1 MDLTRSPD
9 LDRMRRVKAG
19 WRPSAKG
26 DIRFKS
32 GGGSSPQAPD
42 PGATAAAQSAA
53 NKEAVTESAKV
64 NQIGQVTPYG
74 TVKYTGE
81 IGSPDRTMTTTLS
94 DSGQKQLDQ
103 QNALALQLGDLAGNI
118 AGKIPS
124 DTLNFDNLPAYSSG
138 IDLSALP
145 KAPGTGDF
153 SADELRAEEAA
164 FNRAWGRL
172 NPQFEQEQTALQTQ
186 LANQGIGIGTDAY
199 SRAMADFDRNKNDA
213 RIAASYDAINA
224 GQALNQNL
232 FNNSN
237 TARTNALNEALQNA
251 SMGNAA
257 RLEGITER
265 QTLRNAP
272 MNELAAI
279 LQGQP
284 ALTSPNFGA
293 PAQYQVAP
301 ADVQGAVANNYAG
314 QQAAYNAKVGQQNA
328 NTASTS
334 GLLGTAAMGAAMFF

>member
-1 MDLTRSPD
+1 MALTRTPD
-9 LDRMRRVKAG
+9 IDRMRRAKAG
-19 WRPSAKG
+19 WIPAAPAQR
-26 DIRFKS
+26 RFKS
-32 GGGSSPQAPD
+32 GGGSAPTPPD

-53 NKEAVTESAKV
+53 NKEAVLESAKV

-74 TVKYTGE
+74 EVKYTGE

-94 DSGQKQLDQ
+94 ESGQKQLDQ
-103 QNALALQLGDLAGNI
+103 QNALALQLGDIAKGI

-124 DTLNFDNLPAYSSG
+124 DTLNFDNLPTYSSG
-138 IDLSALP
+138 IDLSLLP
-145 KAPGTGDF
+145 KAAGTGDY
-153 SADELRAEEAA
+153 SADEQRAEEAA

-172 NPQFEQEQTALQTQ
+172 APQFEQEQTALQTQ

-199 SRAMADFDRNKNDA
+199 TRALADFDRNKNDA

-232 FNNSN
+232 FNNTN
-237 TARTNALNEALQNA
+237 ATRTAALNEALQNA

-257 RLEGITER
+257 RLEGITEK

-314 QQAAYNAKVGQQNA
+314 QQAAYNTKVGQGNA
-328 NTASTS
+328 ITASTA
-334 GLLGTAAMGAAMFF
+334 GLLGTAGMAAAMF